1 MYLLHRGGVHIDWP
15 GWFAAVG
22 TIGATV
28 VALWQS
34 REARREAARMRGF
47 EAFVL
52 LDPRVAWQRR
62 QPAASFQQESGKA
75 DSRSLLEREV
85 SVLLDFRPHG
95 GDKVP
100 LLTEEHSTR
109 LDLEL
114 KNHGR
119 GPANLLRATGA
130 VPPATVSQAPTSTVL
145 GPGDTLPIAVV
156 VAGLDVIFQKPFV
169 LEFGYEDAFG
179 KAHTIGLQLRCD
191 RVADRTGQVE
201 EAWTVLRY
209 VPG

>member
-1 MYLLHRGGVHIDWP
+1 VHIDWP
-15 GWFAAVG
+15 GWLTAVG
-22 TIGATV
+22 TTGATV

-34 REARREAARMRGF
+34 SEARREAARMRGF

-52 LDPRVAWQRR
+52 LDPRIVWQRR
-62 QPAASFQQESGKA
+62 APAASFQQEVGDA
-75 DSRSLLEREV
+75 ESRSLLEREV
-85 SVLLDFRPHG
+85 SVLLDFRLHG

-100 LLTEEHSTR
+100 LLKGDHSTR
-109 LDLEL
+109 FDLEL

-119 GPANLLRATGA
+119 GPANLLRATRS

-191 RVADRTGQVE
+191 RIADRTGQVE